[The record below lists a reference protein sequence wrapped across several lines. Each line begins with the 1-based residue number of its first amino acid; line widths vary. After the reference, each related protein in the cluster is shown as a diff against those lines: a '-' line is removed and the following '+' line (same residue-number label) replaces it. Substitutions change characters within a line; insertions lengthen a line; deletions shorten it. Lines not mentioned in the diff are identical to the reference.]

1 MPLETSWHVVVLTGP
16 TGSAVEVYP
25 DARDGIAVTFPHQ
38 DANFDSASTQTPW
51 RLGKPCLDRRT
62 ANFGREAWNDEPSDM
77 LGRLEWRLDRLLAW
91 VDAAASGELLQNGDP
106 LELPAFVKPDL
117 APSIVFDAAIA
128 SLEPLGCDWGFART
142 SPVAGGRHVRALVE
156 LRNPIGAPIRTAQ
169 WSAAVDPRNARTSA
183 IWVET
188 LSLPVLPPWQGPRTW
203 RDLRDRLA
211 EDGVNLGAILEDAGR
226 RLRGK
231 RSEDQ
236 PDAILLGFPL
246 AERVGGVPVQRHWL
260 AVGGLAL
267 SSRASVRRGWRK
279 NETNDVRYDRHIPD
293 QPRPLPWIR
302 TENWSPD
309 QLRRRGQA
317 SQSLREKRIL
327 LIGAGSLGSIVAE
340 QLVRMGA
347 SAITV
352 MDADRLEAGN
362 LSRHALSLAEL
373 GDEKAVALTSHLN
386 TVAPDARARALPGS
400 FPPTTE
406 SSRLDVAGHD
416 IVLDCTGDDD
426 VLRAMGG
433 FDWRGEKLF
442 VSLAIT
448 WRAEGL
454 VAFSASEAAFPAED
468 AITRFAATPAPRVNY
483 DDANVEAIGCWN
495 PVFPADASELHLWAA
510 LSCRFLKDAVATNNR
525 LCRYYQLMPDGSVSR
540 TDV

>member
-1 MPLETSWHVVVLTGP
+1 V
-16 TGSAVEVYP
+16 
-25 DARDGIAVTFPHQ
+25 
-38 DANFDSASTQTPW
+38 
-51 RLGKPCLDRRT
+51 
-62 ANFGREAWNDEPSDM
+62 
-77 LGRLEWRLDRLLAW
+77 
-91 VDAAASGELLQNGDP
+91 
-106 LELPAFVKPDL
+106 ELPAFYKPDL
-117 APSIVFDAAIA
+117 APSIVFNAALS
-128 SLEPLGCDWGFART
+128 SLEPLECNWGFART

-156 LRNPIGAPIRTAQ
+156 LCDPTGTTIRTAQ
-169 WSAAVDPRNARTSA
+169 WSSAVDHKQARTSA

-188 LSLPVLPPWQGPRTW
+188 WSLPVLPPWQGPRTW
-203 RDLRDRLA
+203 RELRDRLA
-211 EDGVNLGAILEDAGR
+211 ENRINLGAILEDAGR

-246 AERVGGVPVQRHWL
+246 AERIGGVPVQRHWL

-279 NETNDVRYDRHIPD
+279 NENNDLLYDRQIPD
-293 QPRPLPWIR
+293 QPRPLAWIR

-309 QLRRRGQA
+309 QLRRRGRA
-317 SQSLREKRIL
+317 SQSLRAKRIL
-327 LIGAGSLGSIVAE
+327 LIGAGSLGSIVAD

-347 SAITV
+347 TAITV

-362 LSRHALSLAEL
+362 LSRHALSLASL
-373 GDEKAVALTSHLN
+373 GRQKAIALTSHLN
-386 TVAPDARARALPGS
+386 SVAPDARVRALLGS
-400 FPPTTE
+400 FPPMTQ
-406 SSRLDVAGHD
+406 SARLDVAEHD
-416 IVLDCTGDDD
+416 IVLDCTGDDE
-426 VLRAMGG
+426 VLRAMAA

-442 VSLAIT
+442 ASLAIT

-454 VAFSASEAAFPAED
+454 MAFSASEASFPAED
-468 AITRFAATPAPRVNY
+468 AITRFAATPAPRVNH

-510 LSCRFLKDAVATNNR
+510 LGCRFLKDAVATSDR
-525 LCRYYQLMPDGSVSR
+525 LCRYYQLQRDGSVTR